1 MWEAGRALA
10 RALCGNLLRRSHV
23 LRKQSRVIGALVLAS
38 AILLL
43 SFGAAQ
49 AQSTETLASTIPNGS
64 NTFGQPTTFKATV
77 TGFPNTGV
85 LVPGGTVTFVVI
97 SLSGGSAISTVP
109 VSNGQATFTVAL
121 LPVGFVGV
129 AAFYNGDDPNFPGQS
144 SGSAGINIV
153 PAGTATTLTSSPN
166 PSALNQPV
174 TFTATVS
181 GSAGGVTPTGTV
193 TFFDLTTS
201 QTLGTAAVGGSQ
213 QAVFTTSSL
222 AAGNHNIQ
230 ASYGGDG
237 NFNGSTSALLTQ
249 TVNKSNTTAT
259 LSSSPNPSVAGQ
271 AVTFT
276 ATVSGNGGTPTGT
289 VTFFSDGNSI
299 GMGTLGSNGQAA
311 LTIATLSVGSHSI
324 TVSYAGDGNFNG
336 SNGGP
341 LTQTVNKNSTTT
353 SVLSSAN
360 PSTFGQS
367 VTFTAVLSPV
377 TGTGGALVPS
387 GTVTFFADGNSI
399 GTGTLGSNGQASV
412 SISTLA
418 VGSHTITTTYGG
430 DNNFTGS
437 NGTLTPNQQVIS
449 TIGTTATTTTL
460 LSSQNPSSV
469 GQSVTFTATVSG
481 SGGTPTGTVTFSVD
495 GGAGRRLRSVAVR
508 RLLRPRH

>member
-1 MWEAGRALA
+1 
-10 RALCGNLLRRSHV
+10 
-23 LRKQSRVIGALVLAS
+23 
-38 AILLL
+38 
-43 SFGAAQ
+43 
-49 AQSTETLASTIPNGS
+49 
-64 NTFGQPTTFKATV
+64 
-77 TGFPNTGV
+77 
-85 LVPGGTVTFVVI
+85 
-97 SLSGGSAISTVP
+97 

-129 AAFYNGDDPNFPGQS
+129 AASYNGDDPNFPGQS
-144 SGSAGINIV
+144 SGSNGINIV

-181 GSAGGVTPTGTV
+181 GSAGGVTPTGIV

-201 QTLGTAAVGGSQ
+201 QTLGTATVGGSQ

-237 NFNGSTSALLTQ
+237 NFNGSTSAPLTQ

-276 ATVSGNGGTPTGT
+276 AVISPATPIGNAPVPSGM
-289 VTFFSDGNSI
+289 VTFFADGNSI
-299 GMGTLGSNGQAA
+299 GTGTLGSNGQAA

-324 TVSYAGDGNFNG
+324 TVSYAGDGNFDG

-353 SVLSSAN
+353 SVSSSAN

-367 VTFTAVLSPV
+367 VTFTAVVSPV
-377 TGTGGALVPS
+377 TGTGSALVPS

-399 GTGTLGSNGQASV
+399 GTGTLGSNGQATV
-412 SISTLA
+412 STSALA

-437 NGTLTPNQQVIS
+437 NGTLNPNQQVIS
-449 TIGTTATTTTL
+449 AIGTTATTTML

-469 GQSVTFTATVSG
+469 GQ
-481 SGGTPTGTVTFSVD
+481 
-495 GGAGRRLRSVAVR
+495 
-508 RLLRPRH
+508 